1 MKECKNKLF
10 LPKRTQATRRF
21 TNLSPML
28 KSSPILKRWL
38 KAVLLLLSTGFFATS
53 VQAQRAFSELNI
65 ENHFDIDY
73 DAKVDHRIIFNE
85 DSILVYIQ
93 LRTIDIDNTQKLF
106 EQFDLSWHIQKTYHE
121 PEVIQNNSLT
131 TDNLL
136 GNDGPKWFFILSL
149 PGNNQ
154 GKLLVL
160 NIHRKTVSKSLY
172 YDISLDNTLNYSNA
186 GLLLFPA
193 EGDLPLI
200 SNFIN
205 NTDTVR
211 IRSLSNT
218 GGSLYAYYYNKV
230 FDPALPPMVVEKGK
244 VVKELQ
250 VKDLIKIESGHT
262 VRFTKSGFYFI
273 QRDTS
278 SVEGITIRVENPYF
292 PVFKT
297 MDKIVEPLIYIS
309 TGTETKT
316 IRQASDPH
324 AAFEAY
330 WLKLS
335 ETPNMA
341 SQTIGKFYQQVGT
354 SNFYFTNYKEGWK
367 TDPGMVYLIF
377 GKPDEVY
384 KGKETMDWIYNR
396 NLSLPVIRFT
406 FIKVKNIFAYD
417 HYRLMRKKNYDRIW
431 FKAVELWRKGKK

>member
-1 MKECKNKLF
+1 MKECKNKLI
-10 LPKRTQATRRF
+10 LPKRIQALRRF
-21 TNLSPML
+21 TNLTPMQNP
-28 KSSPILKRWL
+28 SPILKRWL
-38 KAVLLLLSTGFFATS
+38 ETVLLLLSIGFFTTS

-65 ENHFDIDY
+65 ENHFDINDN
-73 DAKVDHRIIFNE
+73 AKVDHRTIFNE
-85 DSILVYIQ
+85 DSILIYIQ
-93 LRTIDIDNTQKLF
+93 LRTIDIDNEQKLL
-106 EQFDLSWHIQKTYHE
+106 EQFDFSWHIQKTYHE
-121 PEVIQNNSLT
+121 PEVIKNSSLT
-131 TDNLL
+131 KDNLI
-136 GNDGPKWFFILSL
+136 GNDGSKWYFTLSL
-149 PGNNQ
+149 SNHLQGN
-154 GKLLVL
+154 LLVL
-160 NIHRKTVSKSLY
+160 NVLKKGVSKSLF

-186 GLLLFPA
+186 GLLLFTA

-205 NTDTVR
+205 NTDTFR
-211 IRSLSNT
+211 IKSFSKP
-218 GGSLYAYYYNKV
+218 GGPLYAYYYDKV
-230 FDPALPPMVVEKGK
+230 FDPALPPMIVEKRK

-250 VKDLIKIESGHT
+250 VKDLIKIESGNPT
-262 VRFTKSGFYFI
+262 RFSKAGFYFI
-273 QRDTS
+273 QKDTS
-278 SVEGITIRVENPYF
+278 SLEGITIRVEDPYF
-292 PVFKT
+292 PMFKT

-367 TDPGMVYLIF
+367 TDPGMIYLIF

-384 KGKETMDWIYNR
+384 KGKETMDWVYNR

-406 FIKVKNIFAYD
+406 FLKVKNIFADD
-417 HYRLMRKKNYDRIW
+417 HYRLMRKKNFDRIW